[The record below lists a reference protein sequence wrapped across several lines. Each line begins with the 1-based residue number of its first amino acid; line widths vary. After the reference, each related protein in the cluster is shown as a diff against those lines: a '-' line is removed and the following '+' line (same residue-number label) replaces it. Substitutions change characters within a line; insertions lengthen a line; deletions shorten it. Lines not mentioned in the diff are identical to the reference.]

1 MISENLPLALVT
13 GASQGIGAAVARL
26 LAPRYDLLL
35 GGRDAARLRAVT
47 EEIATGPGA
56 ARPWPVELTDPD
68 AVAAAVDGIDRLDV
82 LVHSAGVGMLGTV
95 AETPAS
101 VWREQ
106 FDVNVVAVA
115 ELTRLLLPALRA
127 AGESDVVLVNSG
139 AGITARP
146 GWGSYAASK
155 FALRAFGDA
164 LRAEEAG
171 NGVRVTSV
179 HPGRTDTAM
188 QRSVVAHEAGAAGT
202 DTAAYDG
209 SRFLRPESVAAVVL
223 AAVTASRDAHLTEVV
238 LRPGG

>member
-1 MISENLPLALVT
+1 VISERRPLALVT

-35 GGRDAARLRAVT
+35 GGRDPERLRAVS
-47 EEIATGPGA
+47 EEIATGPGEV
-56 ARPWPVELTDPD
+56 RPWPVELTDTD

-82 LVHSAGVGMLGTV
+82 LVHSAGVGKLGTV

-127 AGESDVVLVNSG
+127 AGESDVVLLNSG
-139 AGITARP
+139 AGFTARP
-146 GWGSYAASK
+146 GWGSYAATK
-155 FALRAFGDA
+155 FALRAFGDS
-164 LRAEEAG
+164 LREEESRH
-171 NGVRVTSV
+171 GVRVTSV

-188 QRSVVAHEAGAAGT
+188 QEAVVAHEGG
-202 DTAAYDG
+202 DYDG
-209 SRFLRPESVAAVVL
+209 SRFLRPESVAAAVL
-223 AAVTASRDAHLTEVV
+223 AAVTAGRDAHMTEVV

>member
-1 MISENLPLALVT
+1 VITERRPLALVT

-35 GGRDAARLRAVT
+35 GGRDADRLRAVT
-47 EEIATGPGA
+47 EEIATGPGEV
-56 ARPWPVELTDPD
+56 RPWPVELTDTD

-139 AGITARP
+139 SGITARA

-164 LRAEEAG
+164 LRAEESG
-171 NGVRVTSV
+171 HGVRVTSV
-179 HPGRTDTAM
+179 HPGRVDTAM
-188 QRSVVAHEAGAAGT
+188 QEAVVRHEGGE
-202 DTAAYDG
+202 YDG
-209 SRFLRPESVAAVVL
+209 SKFLRPDSVAAAVL
-223 AAVTASRDAHLTEVV
+223 TAVTASRDAHLTEVV